1 MLSLSNTEAVK
12 QVLGWASVMFTKCYK
27 AVKDILKFLT
37 LRKKKKKKSSLIS
50 CEVINNQQQYASFF
64 SSVRHASENNLLPP

>member
-27 AVKDILKFLT
+27 AVKDILKLLT
-37 LRKKKKKKSSLIS
+37 LRKKKKKSSLIS
-50 CEVINNQQQYASFF
+50 SEVINNQQQYASFF

>member
-1 MLSLSNTEAVK
+1 MLSLSNTKAVK

-37 LRKKKKKKSSLIS
+37 LKKKKKISSLIS
-50 CEVINNQQQYASFF
+50 PAVINNQQQYASFF
-64 SSVRHASENNLLPP
+64 SSVRHASENYLLPP